1 MSTLNK
7 QPTQSSAG
15 ASNFSFDKEQVLKHV
30 LIVHLSFLA
39 YKCDT
44 CAQFYAFDEPQT
56 KQHAALVH
64 QCGTGQ
70 LGIAGQTGSTDST
83 PAQPQTCHFK
93 LIKTEE
99 EINLAI
105 NKAQQFINKLPASTA
120 QSKSIKGSGGDGQK
134 VSKATGAASLANV
147 TIEAAPKYKCCRCVQ
162 TPAPVGSPAFQP
174 IVLYTYQDAL
184 DHVMQV
190 HMSGGSASAAGGVQS
205 KKDKKLNYELELFE
219 QNLEDLLAS
228 ETGQTTTI
236 TVGSSVTKSN
246 VNPQLGTD
254 LDDCYSDD
262 DLDGGDFGY
271 DDSFTDD
278 LSEWNVILN
287 EPFNMHQANV
297 LTNTLSNTTNQSPS
311 TLAANRKQKRFK
323 TNNNTSI
330 TTSATSPS
338 SLSDTENNSG
348 NTSLVKANANSSAS
362 SVVAKQQPQ
371 QMSRRFYFKP
381 HLVYKCQLCTRK
393 FHQFDYNHW
402 LQHDLEHHHALYKSQ
417 EQQFTCFKCTSSC
430 SAGTAQKVFANFT
443 QFLEHYKQ
451 EHLNATQQQQQAV
464 AASTEVALADG
475 TLPVASTEAD
485 QKLINCLV
493 CGAELKCTYVDML
506 KHFQSEHEL
515 NLFDLKLNL
524 TDLELIHTLQIHNQ
538 VHLSQSVRLRRRC
551 FIRIPPQ
558 VINPS
563 VPSEQALTKS
573 DLIDKELKLLNEI
586 YKEQIIEKQIV
597 SWLNSEQFLR
607 RNFNYNSYVCII
619 CNATKSQILETHY
632 HANKAQSAS
641 QAAAVAGNAP
651 GALVPAGETSTSSR
665 HQFYSDEMK
674 TVVLTNHILSHFN
687 EYCYRCMSCKISW
700 PDRTQLLKHAQECS
714 NSQVV
719 RTKTKYKLKANCRL
733 QLKFYL
739 QTYLDYWQYEK
750 CLESKS
756 VEQLNSL
763 NNTSLVPTVAP
774 PSTKL
779 LDCKVFLS
787 DIVQN
792 KDLLLSASNRC
803 NLNAI
808 CLMDGQKLLVK
819 DDEEEEEE
827 QQAEKMDEKA
837 EEFVDAVETV
847 EAVEAKVDDVNDEIK
862 AEGEKSE
869 LANAN
874 AEVDVVEK
882 AEETT
887 DVVMKDEAEQV
898 NAVQPDTAAETT
910 MEVKQEEEKKEE
922 TVTAEQPATG
932 DEVSATVTKE
942 EPQPEAQT
950 TTMEQEVK

>member
-1 MSTLNK
+1 M
-7 QPTQSSAG
+7 
-15 ASNFSFDKEQVLKHV
+15 
-30 LIVHLSFLA
+30 
-39 YKCDT
+39 
-44 CAQFYAFDEPQT
+44 
-56 KQHAALVH
+56 
-64 QCGTGQ
+64 
-70 LGIAGQTGSTDST
+70 
-83 PAQPQTCHFK
+83 
-93 LIKTEE
+93 
-99 EINLAI
+99 
-105 NKAQQFINKLPASTA
+105 
-120 QSKSIKGSGGDGQK
+120 
-134 VSKATGAASLANV
+134 
-147 TIEAAPKYKCCRCVQ
+147 
-162 TPAPVGSPAFQP
+162 
-174 IVLYTYQDAL
+174 LYTYQDAL

-190 HMSGGSASAAGGVQS
+190 HMSGGSATATAGNVQS

-236 TVGSSVTKSN
+236 TVGSSTTKST
-246 VNPQLGTD
+246 VNPAIGTD

-271 DDSFTDD
+271 DDYFNDD

-287 EPFNMHQANV
+287 EPFNMHQTNV
-297 LTNTLSNTTNQSPS
+297 LTSTLSNTTNQSPN

-348 NTSLVKANANSSAS
+348 TTSLVKANASSSA
-362 SVVAKQQPQ
+362 VAKQPQ

-402 LQHDLEHHHALYKSQ
+402 LQHDLENHHALFKSQ
-417 EQQFTCFKCTSSC
+417 EQQFTCFKCTSC
-430 SAGTAQKVFANFT
+430 NAGPAQKVFANFT

-451 EHLNATQQQQQAV
+451 EHLNASQQQQTV
-464 AASTEVALADG
+464 TTSTDVALADG
-475 TLPVASTEAD
+475 TVATTEAD

-563 VPSEQALTKS
+563 VLSEQALTKS

-586 YKEQIIEKQIV
+586 YKEQIVEKQIV

-632 HANKAQSAS
+632 HANKVQSAS
-641 QAAAVAGNAP
+641 TTTAATGNTT
-651 GALVPAGETSTSSR
+651 GALVPTSEANPAASASSR

-714 NSQVV
+714 NSQVILFV
-719 RTKTKYKLKANCRL
+719 SLASHYFSFTSITL
-733 QLKFYL
+733 FY
-739 QTYLDYWQYEK
+739 
-750 CLESKS
+750 
-756 VEQLNSL
+756 
-763 NNTSLVPTVAP
+763 
-774 PSTKL
+774 
-779 LDCKVFLS
+779 
-787 DIVQN
+787 
-792 KDLLLSASNRC
+792 
-803 NLNAI
+803 
-808 CLMDGQKLLVK
+808 
-819 DDEEEEEE
+819 
-827 QQAEKMDEKA
+827 
-837 EEFVDAVETV
+837 
-847 EAVEAKVDDVNDEIK
+847 
-862 AEGEKSE
+862 
-869 LANAN
+869 
-874 AEVDVVEK
+874 
-882 AEETT
+882 
-887 DVVMKDEAEQV
+887 
-898 NAVQPDTAAETT
+898 
-910 MEVKQEEEKKEE
+910 
-922 TVTAEQPATG
+922 
-932 DEVSATVTKE
+932 
-942 EPQPEAQT
+942 
-950 TTMEQEVK
+950 